1 MCCKKKIQ
9 KMEKKTDLKLLI
21 GGAQHKFQHLQ
32 EFSKVF
38 EKFGGKSRL
47 VLDTDYVNGFPSKNF
62 QNWLN
67 PTKKFDKL
75 ISEFNP
81 DLVFI
86 DRQSQFGVAAT
97 KSHIPLF
104 VHLRGDYWSELTW
117 SKQTINFSIK
127 SKGVLYFKEKIAEK
141 CFENA
146 HVILPLSNYLGQ
158 IVREHYPT
166 KPIETF
172 HQGINPDFWY
182 DVKPMNLKHPCVGLV
197 QDATIWGKTKEM
209 LILKKI
215 LESLPDVTFYWAGD
229 GPYREKIT
237 SQLEKFENFKWL
249 GRLSHPKGIREFLF
263 SIDIYALITGF
274 DTLGMTT
281 QEAQLMKKPVIV
293 SRTGGTYEAMKENET
308 GFLVE
313 LGDHKGWIENIKKL
327 LNDEKKSKQMGL
339 LGRKFIIE
347 EFSWTKKT
355 LDFINICK
363 KYL

>member
-1 MCCKKKIQ
+1 MNP
-9 KMEKKTDLKLLI
+9 KTDLKIVI
-21 GGAQHKFQHLQ
+21 GAAQHKFSHLQ
-32 EFSKVF
+32 EFANMF
-38 EKFGGKSRL
+38 EKLGGHYKL

-62 QNWLN
+62 KNWFN
-67 PTKKFDKL
+67 PNKKFKKL

-86 DRQSQFGVAAT
+86 DRQSQFGVAAI

-117 SKQTINFSIK
+117 SKQTINSSIR
-127 SKGVLYFKEKIAEK
+127 SKGILYFKDKIVK
-141 CFENA
+141 QCFEKA
-146 HVILPLSNYLGQ
+146 HVILPLSNYLSNV
-158 IVREHYPT
+158 VRDHYPE

-172 HQGINPDFWY
+172 HQGINPDLWY
-182 DVKPMNLKHPCVGLV
+182 DVKPMDLKHPCVGLV

-215 LESLPDVTFYWAGD
+215 LESLPDVTFYWVGD

-249 GRLSHPKGIREFLF
+249 GRLAHPKGVREFLF
-263 SIDIYALITGF
+263 SIDIYALVTGF

-293 SRTGGTYEAMKENET
+293 SRTGGTSEAMKENET
-308 GFLVE
+308 GYLVE
-313 LGDHKGWIENIKKL
+313 LGDYKGWINNIREL
-327 LNDEKKSKQMGL
+327 LNDENKSKQMGE
-339 LGRKFIIE
+339 LGRKFVIE
-347 EFSWTKKT
+347 KFSWYKKT
-355 LDFINICK
+355 CDFIDICK